1 MITTKIYDKVL
12 DNARAA
18 VELKVAMERPQLC
31 KLLLKYAH
39 AAVEQKAD
47 SECKIVYREIFLKQ
61 FEEVEDEL
69 VVALQPMFTSQIQ
82 SIASRL
88 ILLDVPTEKHQQGNK
103 TLAPVSDQAQDL
115 IAQSFDPAEW
125 REELVNRTL
134 PVMAKKMLEAA
145 RAQLRVMGFDKKS
158 IVAWH
163 DKQLAGRHNQM
174 THGKY
179 KESQDAQKTRLR
191 TNP

>member
-1 MITTKIYDKVL
+1 MIAPKIYDKAL

-31 KLLLKYAH
+31 KLLLKFAH
-39 AAVEQKAD
+39 KAVERKAVTD
-47 SECKIVYREIFLKQ
+47 RKTVLREIFLKQ

-88 ILLDVPTEKHQQGNK
+88 ILLDVSMENHQQDNK
-103 TLAPVSDQAQDL
+103 ALAPVSDQAQDL
-115 IAQSFDPAEW
+115 IAQAFDPAEW
-125 REELVNRTL
+125 RDELVNRAL

-145 RAQLRVMGFDKKS
+145 RAQLRVMGFDNKS
-158 IVAWH
+158 IVVWR
-163 DKQLAGRHNQM
+163 DKHLADRHNQM

-179 KESQDAQKTRLR
+179 KESQDAQKSRL
-191 TNP
+191 